1 MYESQKD
8 SEVCERLKITKA
20 PELTSADEEL
30 KKKKD
35 ILYNKENITMFC
47 RVTCE
52 IASVNNDF
60 SRDGNF
66 TCYPTKHVIF
76 L

>member
-20 PELTSADEEL
+20 SELTSAVEEL
-30 KKKKD
+30 KKKD
-35 ILYNKENITMFC
+35 ILYNKKKKYYN
-47 RVTCE
+47 V
-52 IASVNNDF
+52 
-60 SRDGNF
+60 
-66 TCYPTKHVIF
+66 

>member
-30 KKKKD
+30 KK
-35 ILYNKENITMFC
+35 
-47 RVTCE
+47 RH
-52 IASVNNDF
+52 SV
-60 SRDGNF
+60 
-66 TCYPTKHVIF
+66 
-76 L
+76 

>member
-1 MYESQKD
+1 MYESQKY

-30 KKKKD
+30 N
-35 ILYNKENITMFC
+35 ILYNKKNITMFF

-52 IASVNNDF
+52 MATPWKIIVDLEFASVNNDF
-60 SRDGNF
+60 SRGGHF
-66 TCYPTKHVIF
+66 T
-76 L
+76 